1 MDYLTEMSLFHRDEM
16 NRLRRAQAETI
27 DALNEATESGDRQ
40 FADAATSHL
49 EFLTKELERLWDE
62 R

>member
-1 MDYLTEMSLFHRDEM
+1 MDYLTEMSRFHRDEV
-16 NRLRRAQAETI
+16 NRLCQAQAETI
-27 DALNEATESGDRQ
+27 DALDEATESGDQQ
-40 FADAATSHL
+40 FADAATSLL

>member
-1 MDYLTEMSLFHRDEM
+1 MDYLKEMSLFHRDEV
-16 NRLRRAQAETI
+16 NRLRRAQAETTE
-27 DALNEATESGDRQ
+27 ALDEATESGDQQ

>member
-1 MDYLTEMSLFHRDEM
+1 MNYLTEMSLFHRDEM
-16 NRLRRAQAETI
+16 SRLRRAQAETI
-27 DALNEATESGDRQ
+27 DALDEATESGDQQ

>member
-27 DALNEATESGDRQ
+27 DALDEATESGDQQ

-49 EFLTKELERLWDE
+49 MSIQQELDRLWNE

>member
-1 MDYLTEMSLFHRDEM
+1 MNYLTEMSLFHRDEM
-16 NRLRRAQAETI
+16 SRLRRAQAETI
-27 DALNEATESGDRQ
+27 AALDEATESGDQQ
-40 FADAATSHL
+40 FAVAATSHL